1 MNMPHHHHEPRVLIL
16 GGFGRVGLEA
26 ARYLIEETD
35 ASLVLCSRAAREI
48 PAWMKKSAAH
58 RVQAQVLD
66 VENISAL
73 ETACAQVQVVLSCV
87 GPSGQVG
94 DRVARTCKRVG
105 TPLVDAGGYDPLLR
119 SLEQAE
125 KDTPSGVPLVINV
138 GLLPGLSGLF
148 PHWLIQDRCAGRKL
162 EQLDVHYVGRDA
174 WTYNSAWDIIHSLG
188 GFGEDRGFCYLQN
201 MRVVRVS
208 MRQASRKVLFPAPI
222 GRASTMLIYAEEIAR
237 LARQHGI
244 GIARVYGAN
253 IGPRATLV
261 CMLAKVLRFYRSARG
276 IDRGARWLVEASA
289 RDMRK
294 LAPVY
299 GMRVDLRYQ
308 DGTADSAALTLADTY
323 RATGAV
329 IGTTARCLLEGE
341 GPGPGVFM
349 LHEAVVADRF
359 MRQLEKLAL
368 VRIQHEESEPSVATA
383 GMSV

>member
-1 MNMPHHHHEPRVLIL
+1 MNAPHRNATRILIL

-48 PAWMKKSAAH
+48 PTWMKKAAAQ
-58 RVQAQVLD
+58 RVQTQVLD
-66 VENISAL
+66 IEDAAKL
-73 ETACAQVQVVLSCV
+73 EAACAQVQIVLSCV

-94 DRVARTCKRVG
+94 DRVVQACKRVR
-105 TPLVDAGGYDPLLR
+105 TPLVDAGGYDPLLHNLERAER
-119 SLEQAE
+119 S
-125 KDTPSGVPLVINV
+125 DPSSVPLVINV

-148 PHWLIQDRCAGRKL
+148 PHWLIQARRGGRKL

-188 GFGEDRGFCYLQN
+188 GFGEDRGFCYLQD

-222 GRASTMLIYAEEIAR
+222 GVASTMLIYAEEIAR
-237 LARQHGI
+237 LTRQHGI

-253 IGPRATLV
+253 IGPRATLI
-261 CMLAKVLRFYRSARG
+261 CMLAKVLRFYRSPRG

-294 LAPVY
+294 LAPAY
-299 GMRVDLRYQ
+299 GIRVDLRYQ
-308 DGTADSAALTLADTY
+308 DGTTDSAALTLADTY

-329 IGTTARCLLEGE
+329 IGITARCLLDGE

-349 LHEAVVADRF
+349 LHEAVTADHF
-359 MRQLEKLAL
+359 MRQLEQRVL
-368 VRIQHEESEPSVATA
+368 VRVQHEESEAVVAAA